1 MGFRA
6 KMCYNQGIGFPK
18 GGDFLAENIF
28 YRARRAAAALFTRRC
43 VCCGRSFSGRQCV
56 CSECAAGLVPAD
68 EPRGNFA
75 ACASYLYEGA
85 ARDVMLR
92 FKFGEAPE
100 LCADTLADWLCDGFD
115 MAATAFA
122 HYEDTPTD
130 EREIVDAIQK
140 RNQQSVAPDYDPH
153 TATICSPI
161 FRTFTNAT
169 KLAAAIVQNRQK
181 FAITYPT
188 RNELQAY
195 CEFTPWSPA
204 NAWDAFAENG
214 NTRHY
219 LKGSNDYVFFL
230 WQYFIE
236 FQTEWCFTFGDMLES
251 ANNILPHDPSKW
263 FMERVTIA
271 DPDERATVLTMAKR
285 MFYTTRLWS
294 LFGRT
299 PLDIIAQ
306 NATTI
311 DTKLADFIQLM
322 QTDADYD
329 VPQEPQKIASAK
341 IERNSPCPCGSGL
354 KYKKCCGKSK

>member
-1 MGFRA
+1 MPDSELTNRECLIRA
-6 KMCYNQGIGFPK
+6 YMY
-18 GGDFLAENIF
+18 A
-28 YRARRAAAALFTRRC
+28 
-43 VCCGRSFSGRQCV
+43 
-56 CSECAAGLVPAD
+56 
-68 EPRGNFA
+68 FA
-75 ACASYLYEGA
+75 HIYGVLP
-85 ARDVMLR
+85 L
-92 FKFGEAPE
+92 
-100 LCADTLADWLCDGFD
+100 D

-153 TATICSPI
+153 TSTLRSPI
-161 FRTFTNAT
+161 FRPFTNAT
-169 KLAAAIVQNRQK
+169 KLAAAIVQNRPK